1 MARPVVQHR
10 YLSRMPQLSAH
21 VLALASLTLVLAQAC
36 NRDDGGSP
44 TVEAPVT
51 ARAPWAERADS
62 TRVLE
67 NPHKG
72 WYHHYYD
79 DAGTRYG
86 ERDPGDL
93 ARFPGLD
100 HLYLRLAWS
109 QLEPADDAYDWT
121 LIDDAVAEYGRQGL
135 RFAFAF
141 TAKETAI
148 EYATPEW
155 VRELGAGGTEIVGLP
170 WDSTARVWEPDYGDP
185 IFLAELREFHEAVAE
200 RYGGEPWLS
209 YVQIAA
215 YGSWGEGHN
224 WPATDSIYP
233 LDVQTDIIDVYT
245 DAYPRDVLLTIT
257 DDWVGNVS
265 DEAFRQNLR
274 DYIER
279 RGITYTDHSPLVDF
293 YVDNYPETFSIRSP
307 ELFDAVWRST
317 PVPIELEHYSLVV
330 ENDNWGGPEGA
341 GGGAHLLRG
350 VLATTHATW
359 VSFHGYADE
368 WLGDNPRLAREVA
381 NRVGYWLF
389 VDDAAVRVGGG
400 EIALRVNWRN
410 AGTATVYRPYQLEV
424 RLEGPVN
431 RTLNFGDAEL
441 EGIDADG
448 GLLTT
453 SLTRALPPDVTP
465 GTYRA
470 SARLVDVEDTGRTV
484 DVALAT
490 EGIDDDG
497 FWEIGEVEVP

>member
-1 MARPVVQHR
+1 MRTPLAPTRSLAR
-10 YLSRMPQLSAH
+10 
-21 VLALASLTLVLAQAC
+21 LALAAAVLVLAQAC
-36 NRDDGGSP
+36 SGDEDGAGVAPPP
-44 TVEAPVT
+44 TDR
-51 ARAPWAERADS
+51 RAPWADRADS
-62 TRVLE
+62 ARVLD

-86 ERDPGDL
+86 ERSPGDL
-93 ARFPGLD
+93 ARVPGLD

-109 QLEPADDAYDWT
+109 QLEPADDVYDWS
-121 LIDDAVAEYGRQGL
+121 LIDEAVATYAPRGL

-155 VRELGAGGTEIVGLP
+155 VRELGAGGTDIVGVP
-170 WDSTARVWEPDYGDP
+170 WDATQRVWEPDYGDP
-185 IFLAELREFHEAVAE
+185 IFLRELREFHEAVAE
-200 RYGGEPWLS
+200 RYGAEPWSS

-233 LDVQTDIIDVYT
+233 YDVQTAIIDVYT

-257 DDWVGNVS
+257 DDWVGNVG
-265 DEAFRQNLR
+265 DEAFQQNLR

-293 YVDNYPETFSIRSP
+293 YVDNYPETYSVRSP
-307 ELFDAVWRST
+307 ELFEVVWRAT
-317 PVPIELEHYSLVV
+317 PVPIELEHYGNVV
-330 ENDNWGGPEGA
+330 EQGNWGGPEGA
-341 GGGAHLLRG
+341 GGGADLLRG
-350 VLATTHATW
+350 ILATTHATW

-368 WLGDNPRLAREVA
+368 WLADNPQLAREIA

-389 VDDAAVRVGGG
+389 VDDAEVRVAGD
-400 EIALRVNWRN
+400 EIALRVQWRN
-410 AGTATVYRPYQLEV
+410 AGTATVYHPYELEL
-424 RLEGPVN
+424 RLEGPVD
-431 RTLNFGDAEL
+431 RTLSFGDAGL
-441 EGIDADG
+441 TGIDADDG
-448 GLLTT
+448 RLT
-453 SLTRALPPDVTP
+453 SRLARALPPDITA

-470 SARLVDVEDTGRTV
+470 SARLVDVGDTGRTV
-484 DVALAT
+484 DVALAA
-490 EGIDDDG
+490 EELDG
-497 FWEIGEVEVP
+497 NGYWAVGEVVVP